1 MTPLADPVVDWS
13 AVLEVIWSSLLGGI
27 GVTAAFSLGILGA
40 SRVFVH
46 RREGNVAVA
55 GAYGLLMAL
64 AFVAVGAAVVFG
76 IVVMTSK

>member
-1 MTPLADPVVDWS
+1 MTLLADPTVDWS

-27 GVTAAFSLGILGA
+27 GVTAAFALGILGA
-40 SRVFVH
+40 SRAFVY

-55 GAYGLLMAL
+55 GAYALLMTL
-64 AFVAVGAAVVFG
+64 AFAAVGAAVVFG

>member
-1 MTPLADPVVDWS
+1 MTPLADPVVEWG

-27 GVTAAFSLGILGA
+27 GVTAAFAIGILGA
-40 SRVFVH
+40 SRAGIH

-64 AFVAVGAAVVFG
+64 AFAAVGGAVVFG
-76 IVVMTSK
+76 IVIMTSK